1 MKHTLAILTLLLTP
15 TLALMAGK
23 PVVAQAPTVTVSCSI
38 CTPGETIL
46 IHGSGFGQRAS
57 LTVAIG
63 GAWGFSMPAS
73 SDRKGNFTVSYVLGQ
88 YTPAGEYVVSA
99 TSGSASATDTF
110 EIQ

>member
-23 PVVAQAPTVTVSCSI
+23 PVVAQAPTVAVSCSI

-46 IHGSGFGQRAS
+46 VHGSGFAHRAGV
-57 LTVAIG
+57 TVAIA
-63 GAWGFSMPAS
+63 GAWGFSMPAKT
-73 SDRKGNFTVSYVLGQ
+73 DNKGNFTVSYSLGE